1 MNRNDIQDTE
11 KIRPAVP
18 ADAATIA
25 RFQEQMAK
33 ETEGITLDA
42 EVVGKGVNSIFGDS
56 SRGIYYVLE
65 VEGRII
71 ASLLITYEW
80 SEWRNGQVWWIQSV
94 YVEKDFRG
102 QGIFKRLYAYIQS
115 LAASDENICGIRLY
129 VDNTNT
135 AAQKVYQSIGMNGD
149 HYKVY
154 EWMKS

>member
-1 MNRNDIQDTE
+1 MANNIQDTG
-11 KIRPAVP
+11 KVRPAT
-18 ADAATIA
+18 ATDAASIT
-25 RFQEQMAK
+25 RFQQQMAK

-42 EVVGKGVNSIFGDS
+42 DTVGKGVSAVFEDP

-65 VEGRII
+65 VEGQVI

-94 YVEKDFRG
+94 YVERDFRG
-102 QGIFKRLYAYIQS
+102 QGIFKQLYAYIQS
-115 LAASDENICGIRLY
+115 LATSDENICGIRLY
-129 VDNTNT
+129 VDNTNA

>member
-1 MNRNDIQDTE
+1 MANNIQDTG
-11 KIRPAVP
+11 KVRPAT
-18 ADAATIA
+18 ATDAASIT
-25 RFQEQMAK
+25 RFQQQMAK

-42 EVVGKGVNSIFGDS
+42 DIVGKGVSAVFEDPS
-56 SRGIYYVLE
+56 KGIYYVLE
-65 VEGRII
+65 VEGQVI

-94 YVEKDFRG
+94 YVERDFRG
-102 QGIFKRLYAYIQS
+102 QGIFKQLYAYIQS
-115 LAASDENICGIRLY
+115 LATSDENICGIRLY
-129 VDNTNT
+129 VDNTNA